1 MSQAKVDKY
10 KQEKYNRKHAKKKSN
25 VKKIAAYAA
34 ATLVVILF
42 VGYLGYSVAVVTGL
56 YTPPATT
63 ATTIHRELSDAE
75 KESIRNVMIQ
85 NGNSDVK
92 VTTSAAKE
100 NTTTA
105 KTEKTTKSTEKET
118 TAKK

>member
-10 KQEKYNRKHAKKKSN
+10 KQEKYNRKNVKKKSN
-25 VKKIAAYAA
+25 IKKVSGYIV

-42 VGYLGYSVAVVTGL
+42 IGYLGYSVAVATGL

-63 ATTIHRELSDAE
+63 IHRELSEAE

-85 NGNSDVK
+85 NGNTDVK
-92 VTTSAAKE
+92 VTTAAAKE

>member
-10 KQEKYNRKHAKKKSN
+10 KQEKYNRKNVKKKSN

-42 VGYLGYSVAVVTGL
+42 VGYLGYSVAVATGL

-63 ATTIHRELSDAE
+63 IHRELSEAE

>member
-10 KQEKYNRKHAKKKSN
+10 KQEKYNRKHAKKKSSL
-25 VKKIAAYAA
+25 KKISAYVV

-42 VGYLGYSVAVVTGL
+42 IGYLGYSVAVATGL

-63 ATTIHRELSDAE
+63 IHNELSDAE
-75 KESIRNVMIQ
+75 KESIRNVLIQ
-85 NGNSDVK
+85 NGNTDVK

-105 KTEKTTKSTEKET
+105 KTDKTTKSTDKET